1 MIFKRT
7 CLLYTISMLT
17 LGSLCSGAEKSLD
30 RPNSTWNII
39 STLDYDYFDDDC
51 LHRNTTVFFKKSI
64 SSSASFSEK
73 CKSVSFSFFPSELHD
88 LYEKTSDMKGPEV
101 YNTNGYVSH
110 ILPDALGIVRECKHK
125 TIEEIALRFSDE
137 EEKICM
143 YAGYLVSLQQKRELL
158 AAAIYEYE
166 KTKDELY
173 PFKKTGTTL
182 SDEGKLLIQ
191 RSLQQNQKIRTI
203 ENQIKL
209 LKRDIEYQE
218 MNYSKRPNPFATALL
233 FELIS
238 MKIAEEDTSSFL
250 PAKKE
255 LTTVFEELRLLP

>member
-1 MIFKRT
+1 
-7 CLLYTISMLT
+7 MLT

-110 ILPDALGIVRECKHK
+110 ILPDALAIVREYNDK

-137 EEKICM
+137 EENICA
-143 YAGYLVSLQQKRELL
+143 YAGYLVSLRQKKDAL
-158 AAAIYEYE
+158 ADAAYEYE
-166 KTKDELY
+166 KTKDKLY
-173 PFKKTGTTL
+173 PLKKAGTTL
-182 SDEGKLLIQ
+182 SDEGKSLIKQSLLQ
-191 RSLQQNQKIRTI
+191 HQKIRII
-203 ENQIKL
+203 ENQITL
-209 LKRDIEYQE
+209 LKKDLEYKE
-218 MNYSKRPNPFATALL
+218 MSYTKRPNPFATALL

-238 MKIAEEDTSSFL
+238 MKIAEEDTSSSF
-250 PAKKE
+250 PVKRE
-255 LTTVFEELRLLP
+255 LITVFEELRLLP